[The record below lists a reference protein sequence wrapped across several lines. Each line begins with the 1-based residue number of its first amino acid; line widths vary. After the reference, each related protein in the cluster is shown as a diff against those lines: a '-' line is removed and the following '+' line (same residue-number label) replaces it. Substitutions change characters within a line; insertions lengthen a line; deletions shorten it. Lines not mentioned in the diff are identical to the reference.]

1 MNCGVVV
8 SDMSDRIKTLV
19 EEVNRL
25 NHALEMNIKV
35 GEKPPGE
42 SQVAIIKARIAA
54 LEREIAKAN
63 KEN

>member
-1 MNCGVVV
+1 
-8 SDMSDRIKTLV
+8 
-19 EEVNRL
+19 
-25 NHALEMNIKV
+25 MNIKV

-54 LEREIAKAN
+54 LEREIAKAS